1 MQSDDSS
8 SKSFA
13 ERDPRFARLAES
25 TLRLR
30 TGAVSPEV
38 LDQAKAAI
46 AHSSEYPWEIV
57 VGLILD
63 DPVDPS
69 DLFNRGLQLQR
80 EDVERDPSAVPSAVA
95 APVAPKPQNVSALRE
110 ARPVANPGVRPAPAA
125 AASGGAPRGPVRK
138 KKASPMKVF
147 LAILIVKGTFYL
159 IAAGLFLT
167 MLILMREEF
176 PITDIYEA
184 PGRISEWFK
193 GVFGGG

>member
-1 MQSDDSS
+1 MQSDESN

-46 AHSSEYPWEIV
+46 AGSTEYPWETV

-80 EDVERDPSAVPSAVA
+80 EDVERDPTAIAAPSA
-95 APVAPKPQNVSALRE
+95 APASPKAPAVTALRE
-110 ARPVANPGVRPAPAA
+110 ARPVQNPGTRPTAVAA
-125 AASGGAPRGPVRK
+125 GGAGAPRGPVRK

-159 IAAGLFLT
+159 IAAALFLT
-167 MLILMREEF
+167 MLILLRDEF

-184 PGRISEWFK
+184 PGRLSEWFK
-193 GVFGGG
+193 SVFGGG